1 MTSLAEIATG
11 RKTSFFAEDMQANN
25 AALREAVRG
34 ARILAVGAAGSI
46 GSNTVFTLCRYEPRA
61 IHVVDQ
67 NENGLAEF
75 IRQFRSS
82 PESGRVADM
91 RTMPLDYGVAA
102 TERLIEREGPYDIIL
117 NFAAIKHVRS
127 EKDEYSILQ
136 MLDTNIVKQARLMR
150 WIGKHSKGARYFS
163 VSTDKAANPSSLMGA
178 TKRIME
184 HVMFAEEYAGA
195 LGGPVTSA
203 RFANVAFSNG
213 SLLQSFENRLARRE
227 PIACPR
233 DIRRYFVSLEESGE
247 ICTLASLLIGNGDIG
262 VPKLDPS
269 TNLVP
274 LQAIAERFIVHHGY
288 EPAPFSDEEEA
299 KAKCRDEI
307 AAGRWPLI
315 LTRGDTAGE
324 KSYEEFVAEGERA
337 EATHLAS
344 MDVVRY
350 IGPTTGRTG
359 PLVEELER
367 IVLGLDRDAKADK
380 DAVKAL
386 IGQLEPA
393 FLETHRD
400 SVLNLDQRM

>member
-11 RKTSFFAEDMQANN
+11 RGTSFFKRDLEANG

-91 RTMPLDYGVAA
+91 RTMPLDYGSAA
-102 TERLIEREGPYDIIL
+102 MERLLEHEGPYDVIL

-150 WIGKHSKGARYFS
+150 WIARHSNRARYFS
-163 VSTDKAANPSSLMGA
+163 VSTDKAANPSSFMGA

-184 HVMFAEEYAGA
+184 HVMFEDDYAGA

-227 PIACPR
+227 PIACPQG
-233 DIRRYFVSLEESGE
+233 IRRYFVSLEESGE
-247 ICTLASLLIGNGDIG
+247 ICTLAGLLIEDGHIA
-262 VPKLDPS
+262 VPRLDPE

-274 LQAIAERFIVHHGY
+274 LQGIAERFIAHHGY
-288 EPAPFSDEEEA
+288 EPAPFEDEEEA
-299 KAKCRDEI
+299 KAKCTEEI

-324 KSYEEFVAEGERA
+324 KPYEEFVAEGERA
-337 EATHLAS
+337 EPTGLSAIDAIRH
-344 MDVVRY
+344 
-350 IGPTTGRTG
+350 IGPKGGRIGT
-359 PLVEELER
+359 LVEALER

-380 DAVKAL
+380 DAVKTL
-386 IGQLEPA
+386 IGELEPA
-393 FLETHRD
+393 FLATHRD
-400 SVLNLDQRM
+400 STLNLDQRM